1 MRRSFRMAGKY
12 CRFNEIFIKAA
23 SMFFH
28 ADRSNAI
35 PIAAGKR
42 ILFPGFAPISTIT
55 WYSLGSR
62 GARCSVQAERMAE
75 IIPVNL
81 IRVMPAQG
89 RMAPF
94 FSAFPSHYF
103 F

>member
-1 MRRSFRMAGKY
+1 MLDSCYSRM
-12 CRFNEIFIKAA
+12 KAE
-23 SMFFH
+23 M
-28 ADRSNAI
+28 
-35 PIAAGKR
+35 
-42 ILFPGFAPISTIT
+42 
-55 WYSLGSR
+55 
-62 GARCSVQAERMAE
+62 
-75 IIPVNL
+75 IPVNL